1 MNHYLIF
8 TAINDFFKEISS
20 LDSGRIIA
28 AFIYMDQFIAKV
40 IAEEVILHT
49 IPEYYDKYRG
59 NPDPF
64 DLQQVL
70 DEAAKRGYSTTQGSK
85 ICKEKISVS
94 ITIKGRTFEL
104 VTLGS
109 GGWAFRFAKEK
120 HLEIP
125 IIDANGVLDML
136 EDINDANTYTLP
148 LISQYLFILGTMFD
162 LGQYKDAEY
171 FSCLP
176 STTSS
181 EGKFSY
187 WGLPTLA
194 VYFHD
199 HGLDPEDILTE
210 VRISC
215 SRAEVK
221 SNPYLKDPETFL
233 KRCTPI
239 QEACKKNSLVENIAE
254 KSIIEVL
261 KKYSPNGIVD
271 MSEVKYACY
280 DSGVILLAPYE
291 RKGAIIGFQDY
302 TKMAA
307 LEDTI
312 SRIISYTNGTP
323 LPEGFVLMK
332 D

>member
-8 TAINDFFKEISS
+8 SAINDYFKDISS

-70 DEAAKRGYSTTQGSK
+70 DEAAKRGYSTTQGSTTY
-85 ICKEKISVS
+85 KEKISVS

-120 HLEIP
+120 NLEIP

-148 LISQYLFILGTMFD
+148 LISQYLFRLGTMFD
-162 LGQYKDAEY
+162 LGQYKDVEY
-171 FSCLP
+171 FSSLT
-176 STTSS
+176 STASS

-199 HGLDPEDILTE
+199 QGLDPEDILTE

-221 SNPYLKDPETFL
+221 SNPYLKDPETFIM
-233 KRCTPI
+233 RCAPI
-239 QEACKKNSLVENIAE
+239 KEKCKKNGLIEGIAE
-254 KSIIEVL
+254 KHISEVL
-261 KKYSPNGIVD
+261 KKYSPKGIVG

-280 DSGVILLAPYE
+280 DSGVILLAPYR
-291 RKGAIIGFQDY
+291 RKGAIIGFLDY
-302 TKMAA
+302 SRMTA
-307 LEDTI
+307 LEETI
-312 SRIISYTNGTP
+312 NRIMSYNEGSP
-323 LPEGFVLMK
+323 LPEGFVLYE
-332 D
+332 

>member
-8 TAINDFFKEISS
+8 SAINDYFKDISS

-49 IPEYYDKYRG
+49 IPEDYDKYRG

-120 HLEIP
+120 NLEIP

-148 LISQYLFILGTMFD
+148 LISQYLFSLGTMFD

-199 HGLDPEDILTE
+199 HGLDLEDILTE

-215 SRAEVK
+215 SREEVK
-221 SNPYLKDPETFL
+221 SNPYMKDPETFL
-233 KRCTPI
+233 RSSALI
-239 QEACKKNSLVENIAE
+239 QEVCKKNCLVEQIAE

-261 KKYSPNGIVD
+261 KKYSPKGIVD

-280 DSGVILLAPYE
+280 DSGVILIAPYE
-291 RKGAIIGFQDY
+291 RKGAIIGFLDY

-312 SRIISYTNGTP
+312 SRIISYKDGSN
-323 LPEGFVLMK
+323 LPEDFVLMK

>member
-8 TAINDFFKEISS
+8 SAINDYFKDISS

-70 DEAAKRGYSTTQGSK
+70 DEAAKRGYSTTQGSTTY
-85 ICKEKISVS
+85 KEKISVS

-120 HLEIP
+120 NLEIP

-148 LISQYLFILGTMFD
+148 LSLWRSMFSFATASAAGDISI
-162 LGQYKDAEY
+162 
-171 FSCLP
+171 
-176 STTSS
+176 STT
-181 EGKFSY
+181 
-187 WGLPTLA
+187 
-194 VYFHD
+194 
-199 HGLDPEDILTE
+199 
-210 VRISC
+210 
-215 SRAEVK
+215 
-221 SNPYLKDPETFL
+221 
-233 KRCTPI
+233 
-239 QEACKKNSLVENIAE
+239 
-254 KSIIEVL
+254 
-261 KKYSPNGIVD
+261 
-271 MSEVKYACY
+271 
-280 DSGVILLAPYE
+280 
-291 RKGAIIGFQDY
+291 
-302 TKMAA
+302 
-307 LEDTI
+307 
-312 SRIISYTNGTP
+312 
-323 LPEGFVLMK
+323 
-332 D
+332 

>member
-8 TAINDFFKEISS
+8 SAINDYFKDISS

-49 IPEYYDKYRG
+49 IPEDYDKYRG

-120 HLEIP
+120 NLEIP
-125 IIDANGVLDML
+125 IIDAHGVLDML
-136 EDINDANTYTLP
+136 EDINDAYTYTLP
-148 LISQYLFILGTMFD
+148 LISQYLFRLGTMFD
-162 LGQYKDAEY
+162 LGQYKDVEY
-171 FSCLP
+171 FSSLT

-181 EGKFSY
+181 AAIFSY
-187 WGLPTLA
+187 PGLPALA

-199 HGLDPEDILTE
+199 WRLDPEDILTE

-215 SRAEVK
+215 TRAEVK
-221 SNPYLKDPETFL
+221 SNPYLKYPETFL
-233 KRCTPI
+233 KRCVPI
-239 QEACKKNSLVENIAE
+239 QEACKKNSLVEHIAE
-254 KSIIEVL
+254 KHISEAL
-261 KKYSPNGIVD
+261 KKYSPKGIVG

-280 DSGVILLAPYE
+280 DSGVILLAPYR
-291 RKGAIIGFQDY
+291 RKGAIIGFLDY

-312 SRIISYTNGTP
+312 SRIISYKDGST
-323 LPEGFVLMK
+323 LPEGFVFYE
-332 D
+332 

>member
-8 TAINDFFKEISS
+8 SAINDYFKNIST
-20 LDSGRIIA
+20 LDAGRIIA

-49 IPEYYDKYRG
+49 IPEDYDKYRG

-70 DEAAKRGYSTTQGSK
+70 DEAAKRGYSTTQGSTT
-85 ICKEKISVS
+85 CKEKISVS

-120 HLEIP
+120 NLEIP

-148 LISQYLFILGTMFD
+148 LISQYLFSLGTMFD

-187 WGLPTLA
+187 WGLPALA

-199 HGLDPEDILTE
+199 QGLEPEDILTE
-210 VRISC
+210 VRIDNS
-215 SRAEVK
+215 STEVK

-312 SRIISYTNGTP
+312 SRIISYTDGTP